1 MYMKSSINFRDLD
14 LQVQCISKIE
24 NKKPIGNANK
34 SNTIKLD
41 TNIIGLFFNYNLPK
55 INNIYH
61 ESIIICKECYINIF
75 GKTVPYE
82 IINPACIRVDQ
93 PFGEY
98 IIFINGESILTVIS
112 IGKNE
117 ILFFSRDNS
126 CGKANNKIDSTPSNN
141 HFIINSKS
149 ICLLFNKEAHTIVKN
164 KTGYSLKINRE
175 LTELTIHNPYIISSN
190 DRRVDISYMF
200 IIYNSVNGKYI
211 YISYGNKKITIE
223 TVENGL

>member
-24 NKKPIGNANK
+24 NKKPISNNNK

-41 TNIIGLFFNYNLPK
+41 TNIIGLFFKYKLPK
-55 INNIYH
+55 INNIYN
-61 ESIIICKECYINIF
+61 ESIIICKESYINIF

-93 PFGEY
+93 SFGEY
-98 IIFINGESILTVIS
+98 IIFINSESILNVIS
-112 IGKNE
+112 IGTNE
-117 ILFFSRDNS
+117 ILFFNRDNS
-126 CGKANNKIDSTPSNN
+126 CGRTNNRIDSTPSNN
-141 HFIINSKS
+141 HFIINSKT
-149 ICLLFNKEAHTIVKN
+149 ICLLFNKEPHTIVKN

-175 LTELTIHNPYIISSN
+175 LTELSIYNPYIIASY
-190 DRRVDISYMF
+190 DYRVDIPYIF
-200 IIYNSVNGKYI
+200 IIYNLVYDKYI

-223 TVENGL
+223 TIENGL